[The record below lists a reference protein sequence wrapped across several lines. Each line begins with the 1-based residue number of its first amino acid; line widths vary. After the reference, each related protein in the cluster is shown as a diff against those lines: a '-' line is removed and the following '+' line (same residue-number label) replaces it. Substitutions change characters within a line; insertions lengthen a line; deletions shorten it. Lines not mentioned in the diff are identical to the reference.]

1 MNDIEI
7 MKALFKAFSGG
18 ETICVEL
25 KDGSTQPG
33 TISSFDGEKIMI
45 AGQEIALA
53 EIAGIGAPESMP
65 VNVDGDDS
73 ERAHFSSD
81 GISSLKLSRIGIN
94 YYSDTSEVEEEGILF
109 DICEDRIVLITDTEK
124 KVIFL
129 KDITEV
135 TQIHDDV
142 ILGYEST
149 SDEYKVTAFEQAVIA
164 GEKSAVDGY
173 LTGEDVL
180 CAAGYSEKEADRIL
194 SVSRNPVPWNDD
206 DKNRTY
212 NQARRVY
219 TYVGNRGRI
228 AEKLFIQSISESTL
242 PFKLRIKAVS
252 ALLDIL
258 GGGSTLEL
266 SSFVKD
272 NIDVITGNTSLRLKA
287 ASLLIKGRDYI
298 TARSLVDESRADIDF
313 SETLFALSFYEQNEG
328 FDPSELKGVNAFDE
342 SVGFKEITNLLRLP
356 DKNACIQLLTAY
368 EKTGRVES
376 FFALLDLFMP
386 YARTEGRI
394 VSLVGECLKKTG
406 PSEYLEKYLVEFP
419 LLWFNKTL
427 SDMYA
432 ASHIVSRTDNKK
444 TMRLLNQCKRSSLY
458 GAPNP
463 FEDAVIKG
471 NFQLCD
477 VLRSNDGIMSSLGY
491 SNDEINTIRSV
502 ESDYFKYGTKPVIE
516 KLLFLEG
523 NKNYIP
529 ESTTAIDFLRAPESV
544 SRALFPLL
552 INEGFGDIVYE
563 LFNYT
568 PYHRQKLSELKPF
581 YLKALLL
588 LNEKEEYWDEVKNDW
603 MTLDLDDQMLLA
615 AREIAASKGD
625 QASSDA
631 ITAFINK
638 PDFNELENVLI
649 SGEVSRLRSL
659 SVDADTLI
667 SQDYSTD
674 EIKQIQ
680 SSTRSKIDFI
690 SKDSLSIAN
699 RIYAFQKNKN
709 RTAELFYKMALKE
722 DPQSAAL
729 GLLSIYSEE
738 GRYKELCD
746 CFETYLKG
754 AVSSLTISN
763 IDSYLMALYYTGQFG
778 NMKEYWISESRRSTI
793 DSLYVLKAFLEV
805 SSSDDDIK
813 LLLNSPLVVTKD
825 NSAVALDCALKLCGR
840 TISDTTANAII
851 RLYNQLFCFVD
862 ADTILQLCQNI
873 THVVADYC
881 VRPNGSGIL
890 AIFEDNNSQL
900 LYEWCDLLFAR
911 VTEGDTQLTI
921 LRNIAAVYG
930 TADAVKGLLKDKL
943 INLSKDGT
951 MLPAEL
957 EVYLYPQFS
966 DDSEKIVWLDS
977 FLGETADIEEFSF
990 NLFVKYTKELNDI
1003 NRLYSLLVKLEEQD
1017 IEFKDAYRAAVI
1029 DTLSVCVK
1037 EQYERSKVEEL
1048 LNCLR
1053 HNHGKII
1060 ANTEDL
1066 TTLYQAYVYVGND
1079 NYAFLTKIAISSG
1092 AGGLDFAED
1101 DDRIEAC
1108 SFTSVVTNTL
1118 AGDEVHEIDSLSA
1131 VFGKYIRT
1139 TEQDALCLSELRDYY
1154 NTPEKWSEDS
1164 VEALMKYLIKDVSIQ
1179 LYWNL
1184 AAIYFESAEEV
1195 IKANVQYHIALIEK
1209 ANLKPVYAVYAKQ
1222 GLREQS
1228 ISILK
1233 RNFENTDPNSFESD
1247 KEAVLLLISKRPE
1260 WVQSHE
1266 TALDLLAAARANSA
1280 LRNDPVIWND
1290 VLDILMRVSF
1300 SGGAEK
1306 EFYEITSLTPLSNT
1320 VSIIRRFVCRLILE
1334 KPEENALINEALNSM
1349 RSFPDHPLCK
1359 MVSDLM
1365 DTSDTADLSAVKK
1378 EQLKIAGTINA
1389 DSVDEMELY
1398 GYYVNSVA
1406 AGNGNLALK
1415 ALMELKRYIPE
1426 LQVYED
1432 VEKYETLSGSV
1443 EDQDVL
1449 KIYTDEFTALRKMTI
1464 PERIQKTIT
1473 NMLAGEVYL
1482 KAKGFEIESALDY
1495 GKSVLARRVAERVQ
1509 QRRELISSL
1518 DNVFDRE
1525 KYPGLV
1531 EVFLKCC
1538 FLRKW
1543 DEFMSYSLEDK
1554 YINDIIRNDD
1564 AVKTL
1569 LFKKS
1574 YEVLKGAVISIL
1586 NADRGNSE
1594 IIDRTDA
1601 MIVTTGGIN
1610 RSKNYLRR
1618 IQNMSDE
1625 ERDILRNVFGL
1636 RIESKTLRESGII
1649 GTAILKIPGNEK
1661 VAYLI
1666 GMLETRSLVEI
1677 FNHPNCLNALLE
1689 MPDEDAT
1696 AISGI
1701 YTTFFFKNINNVF
1714 KQYLNKQIES
1724 NGIGSLKENPFD
1736 IAVDICKYSRER
1748 YQRALDRYNSKDESL
1763 PKMALKNLTKSYTA
1777 ARLEYLYEA
1786 VISDSYKDIDLIN
1799 PIEMD
1804 YLSAIIWL
1812 FNKKTTAE
1820 IKDYL
1825 WHLEEENIY
1834 ASLSVILALL
1844 EQYPLAY
1851 NAAERENTLSWQE
1864 AALHVLYRLITFGTT
1879 RPDDKPLRDLIYTR
1893 IPYQNGYFIGKFYPV
1908 AADQNPIYVDKMC
1921 ALKDLF
1927 IEFLAYAEFRGADIS
1942 WVSFDNERFETTLE
1956 KYKEKSYAEKPE
1968 DITVIANKEAS
1979 PVNGLYEVISQDVLY
1994 QRLSSTMEIDAS
2006 EYSGSGTPQIRECIS
2021 GLRYLLDYRQGS
2033 TDKKDILTARDLIRW
2048 LYLLY
2053 MNDEGYSREYLNRLL
2068 ELISAEDRVSYA
2080 QWNAIISYLSQYFDS
2095 IGSLPQLARVIENDI
2110 SNLQNISLITGSA
2123 RIKRMRDTDKQSW
2136 ENIIG
2141 VLVAVAGIDFTR
2153 TQESEQIA
2161 RLSACRSKL
2170 IFNAENIQSS
2180 IFSNINDKLLR
2191 LIGEQITVLRN
2202 APELLVTVLGENSEG
2217 VQEIVWETGNNSGT
2231 LYAVVSNMGGADCQR
2246 VSLKSS
2252 FNLMKERKYT
2262 IERVYSGERIP
2273 FKVSFSSEDLFDN
2286 KLTWD
2291 LEVSYYDSDRDQM
2304 ASVTHESKVVV
2315 SYGDEVLTLG
2325 NISTGNPARGKNF
2338 VGRSRELAILRNH
2351 YSDIDQLPSMLIR
2364 GLKRSGK
2371 SSILI
2376 RFTEEMRK
2384 KNTFLVASVDGQS
2397 IGSELKTAFIDKV
2410 LDSIRISYR
2419 SLNEFEAVFNEHYDG
2434 FKSAWEERLNSSDW
2448 IGQLDGFYYEL
2459 SQLFGKKILIVIDEM
2474 ESIFYNHRFES
2485 VQQEESLYAALRS
2498 LIQRPDN
2505 YVSFIFCGSDA
2516 LLTSCLEQRR
2526 ESQMFQTLQYLEV
2539 GHMNIG
2545 DIREIYRKQS
2555 EKYDIDFTPDAV
2567 DTIWQFTHG
2576 LVWYAKLLG
2585 YLVINNIMSHDLTIR
2600 KEVNRSDIMTAIQ
2613 MLING
2618 EIGTDKYDLVDASLN
2633 TPRTAIV
2640 HAMASIMPDYNKM
2653 VSVNEVVIALEAL
2666 RKEGYIN
2673 PRNGEPIPVMD
2684 EATVKGHLDFLE
2696 KMQFVDAN
2704 AARTKYLFTA
2714 ELYRLFFR
2722 KDKKLHMFEE
2732 RSEKRQ

>member
-25 KDGSTQPG
+25 KDASTQTG
-33 TISSFDGEKIMI
+33 TITSFDGEKITI
-45 AGQEIALA
+45 AGQKIALA
-53 EIAGIGAPESMP
+53 DIAAIRTPEFELE
-65 VNVDGDDS
+65 NVDDDEPEMHISADDIS
-73 ERAHFSSD
+73 E
-81 GISSLKLSRIGIN
+81 LKLSRIAIN
-94 YYSDTSEVEEEGILF
+94 YLNDKSEVKEEGILF
-109 DICEDRIVLITDTEK
+109 DVSEDRIVLITDTEK
-124 KVIFL
+124 KVIL
-129 KDITEV
+129 LRDIVEISQT
-135 TQIHDDV
+135 HAD
-142 ILGYEST
+142 ESKACEL
-149 SDEYKVTAFEQAVIA
+149 SPDEYKVTAFEQAVIA
-164 GEKSAVDGY
+164 GEKSVVDSYFTGVEALCADGY
-173 LTGEDVL
+173 TE
-180 CAAGYSEKEADRIL
+180 EEANRIL
-194 SVSRNPVPWNDD
+194 SASRNPVPWNDD

-212 NQARRVY
+212 NQARRIY
-219 TYVGNRGRI
+219 TYVGNNGGI
-228 AEKLFIQSISESTL
+228 AERLFIQSVSEPTL
-242 PFKLRIKAVS
+242 PYKLKIKAVS

-258 GGGSTLEL
+258 AGKTSTAEL
-266 SSFVKD
+266 SSFAKD
-272 NIDVITGNTSLRLKA
+272 NFEFITGNVGLRLKA
-287 ASLLIKGRDYI
+287 ASLLIKVRDYI
-298 TARSLVDESRADIDF
+298 AARTLVDESRADIDF
-313 SETLFALSFYEQNEG
+313 SETLFALSFYEQNEK
-328 FDPSELKGVNAFDE
+328 FDPSELKGVNAFDDT
-342 SVGFKEITNLLRLP
+342 VGFKEINNLLRLP

-376 FFALLDLFMP
+376 FFALLDFFMP

-406 PSEYLEKYLVEFP
+406 PSEYLDRYLVEFP

-427 SDMYA
+427 SDRYA
-432 ASHIVSRTDNKK
+432 ASHIVSQTDNKK
-444 TMRLLNQCKRSSLY
+444 IKRLLNQCKRSTLY

-471 NFQLCD
+471 NVQLCD
-477 VLRSNDGIMSSLGY
+477 VLRSNDGIMSSYGY
-491 SNDEINTIRSV
+491 SSDEIDRIRSV
-502 ESDYFKYGTKPVIE
+502 ESDFFKYGTKPVIE

-523 NKNYIP
+523 NKNYIA
-529 ESTTAIDFLRAPESV
+529 ESTAAIDFLRAPESV
-544 SRALFPLL
+544 GKMLFPLL
-552 INEGFGDIVYE
+552 INEGFGEIVYE

-568 PYHRQKLSELKPF
+568 AYHREKLSALKPP

-588 LNEKEEYWDEVKNDW
+588 LDEKEEYWDEVKNDW
-603 MTLDLDDQMLLA
+603 MTLGLDNQMLLVA
-615 AREIAASKGD
+615 GDIAASKGD
-625 QASSDA
+625 QATADA

-638 PDFNELENVLI
+638 PDFNELENALI

-659 SVDADTLI
+659 SVDADILI
-667 SQDYSTD
+667 SLNYTSD

-680 SSTRSKIDFI
+680 SSTRSKMDFI
-690 SKDSLSIAN
+690 SKDSLSVAN
-699 RIYAFQKNKN
+699 RVYAFQKNKN

-738 GRYKELCD
+738 DRFKEVCD
-746 CFETYLKG
+746 CLEIYLKD

-763 IDSYLMALYYTGQFG
+763 IDSYLMALYHTGQYEK
-778 NMKEYWISESRRSTI
+778 MKDYWISESLSSTV
-793 DSLYVLKAFLEV
+793 DSLYVLRAMLEV

-813 LLLNSPLVVTKD
+813 PLLESPLVVNKD
-825 NSAVALDCALKLCGR
+825 NSVVALDCVLKLCGR
-840 TISDTTANAII
+840 SISDTTANAIVG
-851 RLYNQLFCFVD
+851 LYNQLFCIVD
-862 ADTILQLCQNI
+862 SDTIRQLCQSI
-873 THVVADYC
+873 THVVTDYC
-881 VRPNGSGIL
+881 VRPNGSGIM
-890 AIFEDNNSQL
+890 AIFDDNNRQL
-900 LYEWCDLLFAR
+900 LNEWCDLLFAR
-911 VTEGDTQLTI
+911 VTEGDARLTI
-921 LRNIAAVYG
+921 IRNIAAVYG

-943 INLSKDGT
+943 INLAKDGAV
-951 MLPAEL
+951 LPAEL

-966 DDSEKIVWLDS
+966 DNTEKTAWLDDILAGTS
-977 FLGETADIEEFSF
+977 DIEEFTF
-990 NLFVKYTKELNDI
+990 NLFVKYSRELNDI
-1003 NRLYSLLVKLEEQD
+1003 DRLYVLLVKLEEQD
-1017 IEFKDAYRAAVI
+1017 IEFKDTYRAAVI
-1029 DTLSVCVK
+1029 DAVSVCVK
-1037 EQYERSKVEEL
+1037 EQYERSKVKEL
-1048 LNCLR
+1048 LNCLQ

-1066 TTLYQAYVYVGND
+1066 VTLYQAYVYVGND
-1079 NYAFLTKIAISSG
+1079 NNAFLTRNAISSG
-1092 AGGLDFAED
+1092 EGSLDLVED
-1101 DDRIEAC
+1101 NDRIEAR
-1108 SFTSVVTNTL
+1108 SFTSVVADTL
-1118 AGDEVHEIDSLSA
+1118 AGDEVHEIDDLSA
-1131 VFGKYIRT
+1131 LFGKHIRT

-1154 NTPEKWSEDS
+1154 NTPEKWSKDS
-1164 VEALMKYLIKDVSIQ
+1164 VEALMKYLVKDVSIQ

-1195 IKANVQYHIALIEK
+1195 IKANVQYHIALLEK
-1209 ANLKPVYAVYAKQ
+1209 ANLKPVYAVYAEK
-1222 GLREQS
+1222 GLRQQS
-1228 ISILK
+1228 ISILRK
-1233 RNFENTDPNSFESD
+1233 NFENTDPNSFESA
-1247 KEAVLLLISKRPE
+1247 KEAMLLLINKRPE
-1260 WVQSHE
+1260 WVESHAI
-1266 TALDLLAAARANSA
+1266 ALNLLTVARSNHT
-1280 LRNDPVIWND
+1280 LRNDPVIWNY
-1290 VLDILMRVSF
+1290 VLDILMRISF
-1300 SGGAEK
+1300 LGGAER
-1306 EFYEITSLTPLSNT
+1306 EFYEAATLMPLSNT
-1320 VSIIRRFVCRLILE
+1320 IDIIRRFICRLVLE
-1334 KPEENALINEALNSM
+1334 KPEENTLIKEALNSI
-1349 RSFPDHPLCK
+1349 RSFADHPFCK
-1359 MVSDLM
+1359 MVSDLL
-1365 DTSDTADLSAVKK
+1365 DTADAGTLSTVKK
-1378 EQLKIAGTINA
+1378 EQLKIVGSIN
-1389 DSVDEMELY
+1389 DNPVNELELY
-1398 GYYVNSVA
+1398 RYYVNSVA
-1406 AGNGNLALK
+1406 AGNGNLALH
-1415 ALMELKRYIPE
+1415 ALTELKRYIPG

-1432 VEKYETLSGSV
+1432 VEKYETLSGNV

-1449 KIYTDEFTALRKMTI
+1449 KIYIDEFTALRKMTI

-1495 GKSVLARRVAERVQ
+1495 GRSILARHVAERVQ

-1554 YINDIIRNDD
+1554 YINDIIRSDD
-1564 AVKTL
+1564 AIKTL

-1574 YEVLKGAVISIL
+1574 FEVLKGAVISIL
-1586 NADRGNSE
+1586 NADKGNSK
-1594 IIDRTDA
+1594 IIDRADA
-1601 MIVTTGGIN
+1601 MIVTTGGIS

-1625 ERDILRNVFGL
+1625 ERNILRKVFAL

-1689 MPDEDAT
+1689 MLDEDAS
-1696 AISGI
+1696 AISNI
-1701 YTTFFFKNINNVF
+1701 YTTFFFKNINSIF
-1714 KQYLNKQIES
+1714 KRYLNKQTES
-1724 NGIGSLKENPFD
+1724 DGIGSLKENPFD

-1748 YQRALDRYNSKDESL
+1748 YQKALDRYNSRDDSL
-1763 PKMALKNLTKSYTA
+1763 SKMALRNLTKTYTA

-1786 VISDSYKDIDLIN
+1786 VISDSYKDIDLVN
-1799 PIEMD
+1799 PAEMD

-1812 FNKKTTAE
+1812 FNRKTSAD
-1820 IKDYL
+1820 IKEYL
-1825 WHLEEENIY
+1825 WHLEDESIY
-1834 ASLSVILALL
+1834 ASLSVILAIL

-1851 NAAERENTLSWQE
+1851 NAVERESVLSWQD

-1879 RPDDKPLRDLIYTR
+1879 IPDDKSIRDLIYTR
-1893 IPYQNGYFIGKFYPV
+1893 ISYQNGYSIGKFYPV
-1908 AADQNPIYVDKMC
+1908 AADQNPVYVDKMC
-1921 ALKDLF
+1921 ALKELLT
-1927 IEFLAYAEFRGADIS
+1927 EFLTYSEFRGTDIS
-1942 WVSFDNERFETTLE
+1942 WVSFDDERFETGLQR
-1956 KYKEKSYAEKPE
+1956 YKEKSYTEKLQ
-1968 DITVIANKEAS
+1968 DLTANKEDSLA
-1979 PVNGLYEVISQDVLY
+1979 NGLYELISQNALY
-1994 QRLSSTMEIDAS
+1994 QRLLSSMEIDAS
-2006 EYSGSGTPQIRECIS
+2006 EYSGGGTPQIRECLS
-2021 GLRYLLDYRQGS
+2021 GLKYLLDYRQGS
-2033 TDKKDILTARDLIRW
+2033 SDRKDVLTARDLIRW

-2080 QWNAIISYLSQYFDS
+2080 QWNAVISYLSQYFDS
-2095 IGSLPQLARVIENDI
+2095 IGSLQQLARVIENDI

-2123 RIKRMRDTDKQSW
+2123 RIKRMRDKDKQSW

-2170 IFNAENIQSS
+2170 IFNAESIQSS

-2202 APELLVTVLGENSEG
+2202 APELLVTVLGENSDG
-2217 VQEIVWETGNNSGT
+2217 IQEIVWETGNNSGT
-2231 LYAVVSNMGGADCQR
+2231 LYAVVSNMGGADCNQVTLISR
-2246 VSLKSS
+2246 T
-2252 FNLMKERKYT
+2252 NMMKERKYT
-2262 IERVYSGERIP
+2262 IKQVYSGERIP
-2273 FKVSFSSEDLFDN
+2273 FKVSFSSEDLLNN

-2315 SYGDEVLTLG
+2315 SYGDDVLTLG

-2384 KNTFLVASVDGQS
+2384 KNAFLVASVDGQS
-2397 IGSELKTAFIDKV
+2397 IGSELKTAFFDKV

-2419 SLNEFEAVFNEHYDG
+2419 GFKEFEGVFNGHYDS
-2434 FKSAWEERLNSSDW
+2434 FKSTWEERLNSTDW

-2555 EKYDIDFTPDAV
+2555 EKYDIDFSPDAV

-2633 TPRTAIV
+2633 TPRKAIV
-2640 HAMASIMPDYNKM
+2640 HAMASIMPDYNKT
-2653 VSVNEVVIALEAL
+2653 VSVDEVVIALEAL

-2673 PRNGEPIPVMD
+2673 SRNGESIPAMD
-2684 EATVKGHLDFLE
+2684 EAAVKGHLDFLE
-2696 KMQFVDAN
+2696 KMQFVDSN

>member
-25 KDGSTQPG
+25 KDDSTQVG
-33 TISSFDGEKIMI
+33 TISSFDGEKITI

-53 EIAGIGAPESMP
+53 AIAGIRTPEVTPM
-65 VNVDGDDS
+65 NVDGDDS
-73 ERAHFSSD
+73 ERAHFSADS
-81 GISSLKLSRIGIN
+81 ISALKLSRIVVN
-94 YYSDTSEVEEEGILF
+94 YCSDKSEVEEEGVLF
-109 DICEDRIVLITDTEK
+109 DICEDRIALITDTEK
-124 KVIFL
+124 KVIL
-129 KDITEV
+129 SKDITEV
-135 TQIHDDV
+135 SQIHDDESMD
-142 ILGYEST
+142 YESP
-149 SDEYKVTAFEQAVIA
+149 SVEHKVTAFEQAVIA
-164 GEKSAVDGY
+164 GEKSVVNSY
-173 LTGEDVL
+173 FTGEDAL
-180 CAAGYSEKEADRIL
+180 CAVGYSEEEANRII

-206 DKNRTY
+206 DKNKTY

-219 TYVGNRGRI
+219 TFVGNRGRI
-228 AEKLFIQSISESTL
+228 AEELFIQSISESTL

-258 GGGSTLEL
+258 ANKSTSEL
-266 SSFVKD
+266 SSFVKG
-272 NIDVITGNTSLRLKA
+272 NIDIITGNTSLRLKA
-287 ASLLIKGRDYI
+287 ASLLIKKRDYI

-313 SETLFALSFYEQNEG
+313 SEVLFALSFYEQNEG

-356 DKNACIQLLTAY
+356 DKTACIQLLTAY

-376 FFALLDLFMP
+376 FFALLDLFIP
-386 YARTEGRI
+386 YAKTEGRI
-394 VSLVGECLKKTG
+394 VSIVGECLKKMG
-406 PSEYLEKYLVEFP
+406 PSEYLEKYLAEFP

-427 SDMYA
+427 SDMFVA
-432 ASHIVSRTDNKK
+432 THIVSKTDNKK
-444 TMRLLNQCKRSSLY
+444 TKRLLNQCKRSSLY
-458 GAPNP
+458 GVPNP

-471 NFQLCD
+471 NSQLCD

-529 ESTTAIDFLRAPESV
+529 ESTAAIDFLRAPESV
-544 SRALFPLL
+544 SKALFPLL

-763 IDSYLMALYYTGQFG
+763 IDSYLMALFYTGQFG
-778 NMKEYWISESRRSTI
+778 NMKEYWISESRSSTI

-851 RLYNQLFCFVD
+851 GLYNQLFCFID
-862 ADTILQLCQNI
+862 ADTIRQLCQNI

-881 VRPNGSGIL
+881 VRPNGSGIM

-911 VTEGDTQLTI
+911 VTEDDTRLTI
-921 LRNIAAVYG
+921 IRNIAAVYG

-943 INLSKDGT
+943 INLAKDGT

-966 DDSEKIVWLDS
+966 DDSEKKVWLDDI
-977 FLGETADIEEFSF
+977 LGGTSDIEEFTF
-990 NLFVKYTKELNDI
+990 NLFVKYSRELNDI

-1029 DTLSVCVK
+1029 DALSVCVK

-1048 LNCLR
+1048 LNCLQ
-1053 HNHGKII
+1053 HNHGKTI

-1079 NYAFLTKIAISSG
+1079 NYAFLTRNAISSG
-1092 AGGLDFAED
+1092 AGGLDVVED
-1101 DDRIEAC
+1101 DVRFETC
-1108 SFTSVVTNTL
+1108 TFTSVVTDAL
-1118 AGDEVHEIDSLSA
+1118 VGDEVYEIDSLSA

-1154 NTPEKWSEDS
+1154 NTPEKWSKDS

-1209 ANLKPVYAVYAKQ
+1209 ANLKPVYAVYAEK
-1222 GLREQS
+1222 GLRQQS
-1228 ISILK
+1228 ISILRK
-1233 RNFENTDPNSFESD
+1233 NFENADPSGFEYAKD
-1247 KEAVLLLISKRPE
+1247 AMLLLINKRPE
-1260 WVQSHE
+1260 WLESHE
-1266 TALDLLAAARANSA
+1266 LAHNLLAAARSNRT

-1290 VLDILMRVSF
+1290 VLDILMRISF
-1300 SGGAEK
+1300 SGGE
-1306 EFYEITSLTPLSNT
+1306 ERGFYEVATLMPLNYT
-1320 VSIIRRFVCRLILE
+1320 LNIIRRFICRLILE
-1334 KPEENALINEALNSM
+1334 KPDEKALINEVLNSM
-1349 RSFPDHPLCK
+1349 RSFADHPFCK
-1359 MVSDLM
+1359 MVTDLM
-1365 DTSDTADLSAVKK
+1365 DTADTVNLSAVKK
-1378 EQLKIAGTINA
+1378 EQLKIAGTIN
-1389 DSVDEMELY
+1389 DNPINELELY
-1398 GYYVNSVA
+1398 SYYVNSVA
-1406 AGNGNLALK
+1406 TGNGNLALN
-1415 ALMELKRYIPE
+1415 ALTELKCYIPG

-1432 VEKYETLSGSV
+1432 IEKYEILSGNV

-1449 KIYTDEFTALRKMTI
+1449 KIYADEFAALRKMTI

-1482 KAKGFEIESALDY
+1482 KAKGFEIESSLDY
-1495 GKSVLARRVAERVQ
+1495 GKSILARNVADKIQ

-1518 DNVFDRE
+1518 DNAFDRE

-1543 DEFMSYSLEDK
+1543 DDFMSYSLEDK

-1564 AVKTL
+1564 AIKTL
-1569 LFKKS
+1569 LFKRNF
-1574 YEVLKGAVISIL
+1574 EVLKGAVISIL
-1586 NADRGNSE
+1586 NADGSSSE

-1625 ERDILRNVFGL
+1625 ERDILRSVFTL

-1689 MPDEDAT
+1689 MSDENAT
-1696 AISGI
+1696 AISSI
-1701 YTTFFFKNINNVF
+1701 YDTFFFKRFNSIF
-1714 KQYLNKQIES
+1714 KRYLNKQIES
-1724 NGIGSLKENPFD
+1724 DSIGSLKENPFD
-1736 IAVDICKYSRER
+1736 IAVDICKHSRER
-1748 YQRALDRYNSKDESL
+1748 YQKALDRYNNRDESL
-1763 PKMALKNLTKSYTA
+1763 SKVALRNLMKSYTA

-1786 VISDSYKDIDLIN
+1786 VISDSYKDIDQVN
-1799 PIEMD
+1799 PTEMD
-1804 YLSAIIWL
+1804 YLSGIIWL
-1812 FNKKTTAE
+1812 FNRKTSAE

-1825 WHLEEENIY
+1825 WHLEDESIC
-1834 ASLSVILALL
+1834 ASLSVILAIL

-1851 NAAERENTLSWQE
+1851 DATERESVLSWQE
-1864 AALHVLYRLITFGTT
+1864 TALHILYRLITFGAT
-1879 RPDDKPLRDLIYTR
+1879 RPEDKSIRDLIYAR
-1893 IPYQNGYFIGKFYPV
+1893 IPFQNGYFIGKFYPV
-1908 AADQNPIYVDKMC
+1908 AADQNPIYVDKMY
-1921 ALKDLF
+1921 ALKDLLT
-1927 IEFLAYAEFRGADIS
+1927 EFLAYAEFRGTDIS
-1942 WVSFDNERFETTLE
+1942 WVSFDNVRFETSLE
-1956 KYKEKSYAEKPE
+1956 KYKKELYTEKPE
-1968 DITVIANKEAS
+1968 DVTANKEKV
-1979 PVNGLYEVISQDVLY
+1979 PINDLYEFVSQNALY
-1994 QRLSSTMEIDAS
+1994 QRLSSSMDIDAS
-2006 EYSGSGTPQIRECIS
+2006 EYSGSGTPQIRECMS
-2021 GLRYLLDYRQGS
+2021 GLKYLLDYRQGS
-2033 TDKKDILTARDLIRW
+2033 SDKKDVLIARDLIRW

-2068 ELISAEDRVSYA
+2068 ELISAEDMVSYA

-2095 IGSLPQLARVIENDI
+2095 IGSLQQLARVIENDI

-2123 RIKRMRDTDKQSW
+2123 HIKRMRDTDKQSW

-2141 VLVAVAGIDFTR
+2141 VLVTVAGIDFAR

-2180 IFSNINDKLLR
+2180 IFGNINDKLLR

-2202 APELLVTVLGENSEG
+2202 APELLVTVLGEDSDG
-2217 VQEIVWETGNNSGT
+2217 TQEIIWETGNNSGT

-2567 DTIWQFTHG
+2567 DTIWQYTHG

-2684 EATVKGHLDFLE
+2684 EATVKEHLDFLE